1 MEVLFKKFKLI
12 EIKTKKYGEYIFSDN
27 VNIISAK
34 NTVGK
39 STLIKS
45 IMYSLGFEIIK
56 WSKKFKIED
65 FIYNM
70 TLTIDNELY
79 EILRYKDHWIINN
92 EYYSS
97 DDYKKFLKKILKID
111 IDLILKSSDK
121 STLYPTDIF
130 LYYYVDQDS
139 SYNKKLFENN
149 HKKLQMYN
157 RDEIK
162 KLLRY
167 FLGLYD
173 KNLASLKSKL
183 TKVSNQKNKYDQR
196 KELVSKFLEEFSDV
210 KIQTN
215 ALTAENYQR
224 EKENLEKLINEYV
237 NKRKELEKEKYKH
250 QTNWLKLDKERI
262 TYENIYETL
271 TNSTSEICLHC
282 GNLINKNFIDQLKIE
297 DEKITI
303 LNSYGKLREQMKEV
317 SKKIDKTNEKLLFL
331 EKELKTKE
339 KEYYS
344 VKENFDFNEIIKNN
358 INYEVK
364 KRFEEELDKLDT
376 NIDFLKN
383 QISTL
388 KNQIKEKAKS
398 IEEKE
403 KDIKLLY
410 DKLIQ
415 ESLINFGLN
424 KNNSIDNEFLDFN
437 VQDTGVSSNIIY
449 IILYYVYF
457 HILSQKSFLK
467 LPILW
472 DAFIKE
478 AFDEKNLPALNKFVN
493 EEILEKIN
501 NQIIVSNVI
510 GEKSGDAKINKKTSY
525 NFIILK
531 EKLCNKDNTELENT
545 LLDTFIQAME
555 KIKTY

>member
-12 EIKTKKYGEYIFSDN
+12 EIKNKKYGEYIFSDN
-27 VNIISAK
+27 INIISAE
-34 NTVGK
+34 NTIGK

-65 FIYNM
+65 FIYNI
-70 TLTIDNELY
+70 TLTIDNEPY
-79 EILRYKDHWIINN
+79 EILRYKDYWIINN
-92 EYYSS
+92 EYYSL

-111 IDLILKSSDK
+111 IDLILRSNGK

-149 HKKLQMYN
+149 HKSLQMYN
-157 RDEIK
+157 KDEIK

-173 KNLASLKSKL
+173 EKLASLKLKVTNISK
-183 TKVSNQKNKYDQR
+183 QKDKYDER
-196 KELVSKFLEEFSDV
+196 KKLVLKFLEEFSDI

-215 ALTAENYQR
+215 ALKAENYQR
-224 EKENLEKLINEYV
+224 EKENLEKLINEYI
-237 NKRKELEKEKYKH
+237 NKRKELEKEKYKY
-250 QTNWLKLDKERI
+250 QTDWLKLDKERI

-282 GNLINKNFIDQLKIE
+282 GSLINKNFIDQLKIE

-303 LNSYGKLREQMKEV
+303 LNSYGKLREKMKEIG
-317 SKKIDKTNEKLLFL
+317 KKIDKTNEKLSFL

-364 KRFEEELDKLDT
+364 KRFEEELDKLDN
-376 NIDFLKN
+376 NIEFLKN
-383 QISTL
+383 QIL
-388 KNQIKEKAKS
+388 NFKKQIKEKTNL

-403 KDIKLLY
+403 EDIKLLY

-415 ESLINFGLN
+415 ESLIKFELN
-424 KNNSIDNEFLDFN
+424 EDNNIDNKFLDFN

-478 AFDEKNLPALNKFVN
+478 AFDEKKLPALNKFVN
-493 EEILEKIN
+493 EEVLGKIN
-501 NQIIVSNVI
+501 NQIIISNVI
-510 GEKSGDAKINKKTSY
+510 GQKSGDAKINKNPSY

-555 KIKTY
+555 KTKIY